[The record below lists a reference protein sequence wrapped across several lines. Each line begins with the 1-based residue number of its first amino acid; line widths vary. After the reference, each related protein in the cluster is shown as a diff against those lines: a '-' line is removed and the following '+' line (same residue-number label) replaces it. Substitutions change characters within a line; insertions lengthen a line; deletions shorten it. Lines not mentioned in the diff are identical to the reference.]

1 MCSHSGHLATNH
13 RHRQSAVAFVKWAI
27 PPKQTARLQFCHLY
41 IGAQKYKYPK
51 YFQFKAALATD
62 TTHVEICGRVLL

>member
-1 MCSHSGHLATNH
+1 M
-13 RHRQSAVAFVKWAI
+13 AFVKWAI